1 MEHARFSCAQ
11 CGEEIII
18 TRKTLAAARREANRQ
33 KKNGEICFECRCKKQ
48 EAELASLP
56 ALKGSEKQI
65 AWADQI
71 RKEFLQMP
79 LDDDLH
85 QWLCEQTSAKL
96 FIENRM
102 PNQIKKAFKA
112 SLVQE
117 TEVKEEVEEEKESNE
132 KVEWKKFECNIQN
145 IVFETKR
152 AYRIKMPYN
161 SRYNGFNFWVSKKLC
176 RNGSHS
182 YAMLIS
188 VASDMYFK
196 LQRSGK
202 TGVIE
207 EKIATQEEMLEAF
220 GGEQVG
226 FVGTDIIETVRHT
239 PTTLLPEKVEVDE
252 TLIKQSARSH

>member
-11 CGEEIII
+11 CGEEMIVI
-18 TRKTLAAARREANRQ
+18 RKTLAAARREANRQ

-48 EAELASLP
+48 EAEFAMLP

-79 LDDDLH
+79 FDEDLH
-85 QWLCEQTSAKL
+85 QWILKQTSAKL

-112 SLVQE
+112 SLEQ
-117 TEVKEEVEEEKESNE
+117 KEEAKEESKIAENAK
-132 KVEWKKFECNIQN
+132 WKKFECNIQN
-145 IVFETKR
+145 IAFETER
-152 AYRIKMPYN
+152 AYRIKMPHN
-161 SRYNGFNFWVSKKLC
+161 SKYDRFEFWVSKKLC
-176 RNGSHS
+176 RGGAHS

-188 VASDMYFK
+188 VASNMQFK

-202 TGVIE
+202 TGVLE
-207 EKIATQEEMLEAF
+207 EKIASQEEMLEAF
-220 GGEQVG
+220 GGERIG
-226 FVGTDIIETVRHT
+226 FIGTDIVETVRHT
-239 PTTLLPEKVEVDE
+239 PPVLQPEKVEADA
-252 TLIKQSARSH
+252 TLVK

>member
-48 EAELASLP
+48 KAEFESLP

-79 LDDDLH
+79 FDEDLH
-85 QWLCEQTSAKL
+85 QWILKQTSAKL

-102 PNQIKKAFKA
+102 PNRIKKAFKA

-117 TEVKEEVEEEKESNE
+117 AEVKEETKEEQKEKSTE

-145 IVFETKR
+145 IAFETER
-152 AYRIKMPYN
+152 AYRIKMPHN
-161 SRYNGFNFWVSKKLC
+161 SRYDGFNFWVSKKLC

-202 TGVIE
+202 TGVLE

-220 GGEQVG
+220 GGEKVG
-226 FVGTDIIETVRHT
+226 FVGTDIVETVRHT
-239 PTTLLPEKVEVDE
+239 PATLQPEKVEADE
-252 TLIKQSARSH
+252 TLIK